1 MIQSV
6 HHHECHTYPCPR
18 TLPSI
23 LHLHP
28 CVANV
33 LAVPMEEEVT
43 AAVVEED
50 TTIVVD
56 LPRLLLEVD
65 MVVDLIRIV
74 LHLDILLLGVG
85 TILLRRDETMP
96 TRRVGA
102 MIMFR
107 RGSRV
112 RDTMM
117 IVLGG
122 DRLQTLEGE
131 ERTMEGVIGEHP
143 FFCAGIPLRWWMR
156 RTFIYCLLWGEM
168 GEVYH

>member
-1 MIQSV
+1 M
-6 HHHECHTYPCPR
+6 
-18 TLPSI
+18 
-23 LHLHP
+23 
-28 CVANV
+28 
-33 LAVPMEEEVT
+33 
-43 AAVVEED
+43 AAVEED

-56 LPRLLLEVD
+56 LPRLLEVD

-85 TILLRRDETMP
+85 TILLRQDETMP
-96 TRRVGA
+96 TRRVAA

-143 FFCAGIPLRWWMR
+143 FFCASNSLTLADEENFHLLSVVGRDGRTVSLIAKGLCSIGIS
-156 RTFIYCLLWGEM
+156 IVCLQLCFS
-168 GEVYH
+168 VL